1 MTKEDE
7 DEGKPIDIEV
17 KTIGSGEMKKSPSWS
32 DINTLIGRIESLEQ
46 ERGRHFE
53 CTEDDV
59 DDVKENTS
67 SAAEPPSELRR
78 RSSAKA
84 KPRGLARMLM
94 KTKSEKVAYN
104 EELEEME
111 RKYDEFE
118 LPESTYTF
126 LIAEPILSTPF
137 FLGCISYALVSR
149 VLVLVVYLSSIII
162 SHQLQVIQLLQHLI
176 SQLQLLKS
184 NL

>member
-1 MTKEDE
+1 MEDK
-7 DEGKPIDIEV
+7 DEGKPIEV

-32 DINTLIGRIESLEQ
+32 DINTLIGRIESLEH
-46 ERGRHFE
+46 ELGHHFD
-53 CTEDDV
+53 EDDV

-67 SAAEPPSELRR
+67 SAAEPPELRR
-78 RSSAKA
+78 RSSA

-94 KTKSEKVAYN
+94 TTKSQKAAYN
-104 EELEEME
+104 EQLEDVE

-137 FLGCISYALVSR
+137 FLGCISYAMVS
-149 VLVLVVYLSSIII
+149 SSLFAYI
-162 SHQLQVIQLLQHLI
+162 
-176 SQLQLLKS
+176 
-184 NL
+184 

>member
-1 MTKEDE
+1 MTKEDK
-7 DEGKPIDIEV
+7 DAGKPIDIEEV

-46 ERGRHFE
+46 ERGHYFE

-78 RSSAKA
+78 RSSV
-84 KPRGLARMLM
+84 KPRRGLARMLM

-137 FLGCISYALVSR
+137 ILGCISYALVSSS
-149 VLVLVVYLSSIII
+149 LFAYIILLSII
-162 SHQLQVIQLLQHLI
+162 
-176 SQLQLLKS
+176 
-184 NL
+184 